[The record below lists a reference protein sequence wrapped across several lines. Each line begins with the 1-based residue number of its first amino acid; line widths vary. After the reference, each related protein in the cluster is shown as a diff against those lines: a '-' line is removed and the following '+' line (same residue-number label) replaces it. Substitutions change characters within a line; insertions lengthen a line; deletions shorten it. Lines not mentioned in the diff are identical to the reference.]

1 LHDQTAYK
9 VAEEFEVYDP
19 PALYDA
25 LEAVLDADQPRKE
38 YPLLV
43 GLVEDSVSVTPCV
56 FV

>member
-1 LHDQTAYK
+1 MAY
-9 VAEEFEVYDP
+9 EP

-25 LEAVLDADQPRKE
+25 VLAELEVDQPRKV

-43 GLVEDSVSVTPCV
+43 GFVEESVSVTPCV